1 MSMTNRKAQQ
11 IANSINMVAQLPEG
25 DALVH
30 ILGDGD
36 ESSNIEALSHWVQMQ
51 IDLLSIDKADYM
63 IEKLVHRLH
72 NKLSGFNSFLY
83 E

>member
-1 MSMTNRKAQQ
+1 MTNRKAQQ
-11 IANSINMVAQLPEG
+11 IANSINLVAQLPDG

-36 ESSNIEALSHWVQMQ
+36 ESTNIDALSHWIQSQ
-51 IDLLSIDKADYM
+51 EDLLTLEKPDYM
-63 IEKLVHRLH
+63 LEQLIHRLH
-72 NKLSGFNSFLY
+72 NKVNGFNSFLD

>member
-1 MSMTNRKAQQ
+1 MTNRKAQQ

-30 ILGDGD
+30 ILGDGN
-36 ESSNIEALSHWVQMQ
+36 EATNIEALSHWIQMQ
-51 IDLLSIDKADYM
+51 VDLLSIEKADYM
-63 IEKLVHRLH
+63 LEQLVHRLH
-72 NKLSGFNSFLY
+72 NKLAGFNSFLY

>member
-1 MSMTNRKAQQ
+1 MTNRKAQQ
-11 IANSINMVAQLPEG
+11 IANSINMVAQLPDG

-36 ESSNIEALSHWVQMQ
+36 ENSNIEALSHWIQMQ
-51 IDLLSIDKADYM
+51 VDILSIEKADYM
-63 IEKLVHRLH
+63 LEQLVHRLH

>member
-1 MSMTNRKAQQ
+1 MTNRKAQQ
-11 IANSINMVAQLPEG
+11 IANSINMVAQLPDG

-36 ESSNIEALSHWVQMQ
+36 ENSNIEALSHWVQMQ
-51 IDLLSIDKADYM
+51 IDLLSIEKADYM
-63 IEKLVHRLH
+63 LEKLVHRLH
-72 NKLSGFNSFLY
+72 NKLAGFNSFLY